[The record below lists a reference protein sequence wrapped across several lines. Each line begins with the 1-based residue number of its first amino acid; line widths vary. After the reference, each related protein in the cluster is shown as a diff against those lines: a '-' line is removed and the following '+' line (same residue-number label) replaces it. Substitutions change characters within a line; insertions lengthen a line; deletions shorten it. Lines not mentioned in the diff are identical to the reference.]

1 MSAIIRTMS
10 LRPYLAGFRLAISHE
25 LVHRTNF
32 LIGRLREFIFFGAL
46 LLLFQ
51 NLPQG
56 VGDWGQEGLFTYTLL
71 SAFVST
77 QLSAQGMNQIAS
89 EIADGDLT
97 NFLLRPMSYLGYWTA
112 RLAAVRFLS
121 AVGGGLAVGILL
133 LIFRDITLTLSGSVS
148 TWIAAFGLF
157 LGSVILMQI
166 IDFLAGLLSFW
177 TDRAY
182 GPRFLTLI
190 LIQFLSG
197 AYLPIDTLPSWAQT
211 LLHATPFPSL
221 VYAPVTTLV
230 EGVSAQT
237 VEAFRTQWIWIGVL
251 GCCLALVWKR
261 GLRKYAAYGR

>member
-1 MSAIIRTMS
+1 MS

-32 LIGRLREFIFFGAL
+32 LIGRLREFIFFAAL
-46 LLLFQ
+46 LLLFK
-51 NLPQG
+51 NLPEG
-56 VGDWGQEGLFTYTLL
+56 VGLWSQAGLFTYTLL

-77 QLSAQGMNQIAS
+77 QLAAQGMNQIAS

-112 RLAAVRFLS
+112 RLMAVRLLS
-121 AVGGGLAVGILL
+121 ALSGGLAVGILL
-133 LIFRDITLTLSGSVS
+133 FIFRDITLTLPSSAL
-148 TWIAAFGLF
+148 TWIAALGLF
-157 LGSVILMQI
+157 LGSVILMQL

-197 AYLPIDTLPSWAQT
+197 AYLPIDTLPAWTQR
-211 LLHATPFPSL
+211 LLQATPFPSL
-221 VYAPVTTLV
+221 VYAPVTTFV
-230 EGVSAQT
+230 AGVGPQT
-237 VEAFRTQWIWIGVL
+237 LEAFRTQWIWIGVL
-251 GCCLALVWKR
+251 GGCLGLVWKR
-261 GLRKYAAYGR
+261 GLKTYAAYGR